1 MVLAYRSRPA
11 ANRAV
16 TPAIEDRETGR
27 PGRDAAAGIAWPV
40 VAVLNLTTGRMLA
53 ADVTEHGPVG
63 AIRVGELP
71 VPAIGATDGPG
82 AVRGHHGGGRCR

>member
-16 TPAIEDRETGR
+16 TPQLKIVRQAGQGGT
-27 PGRDAAAGIAWPV
+27 PAAGIAWLV

-53 ADVTEHGPVG
+53 AHVTGHGPAG
-63 AIRVGELP
+63 AIRVGNQFT
-71 VPAIGATDGPG
+71 VIADGPG
-82 AVRGHHGGGRCR
+82 ADRWHPGGGRCG